1 MDNRKYLLF
10 IVLSFAIMSASFA
23 QVDGSFGGKK
33 EKNTSFGFKTTPAEE
48 VKKPSALEFGSD
60 VGFKSAHQEHQKK
73 LEKQR
78 AEKEFE
84 NKGIITPELQRKITL
99 QKKAEKYNLK
109 IPLIDKDMGTF
120 RTKSKNINI
129 DAVDFGQIDGDI
141 VTILNNGKPI
151 VKNYYLKQNSKK
163 FTIPLQIGFN
173 KIEILAVDEGNLRP
187 NTGAFTVYDDFNEV
201 VVSDLW
207 QLAKGAK
214 VIAMVIREEEGE

>member
-1 MDNRKYLLF
+1 MDNKKYLLF
-10 IVLSFAIMSASFA
+10 IILSFVIMSASFA

-141 VTILNNGKPI
+141 ITILNNGKPI

-173 KIEILAVDEGNLRP
+173 KIEILAVDEGSLRP
-187 NTGAFTVYDDFNEV
+187 NTGAFTVYDDLNEV

-214 VIAMVIREEEGE
+214 VIAMVIKEEE